1 MSDWKLYKINK
12 IMNFYWDMSNM
23 SYLQYLSLV
32 SFNKFN
38 PDWQINL
45 YVPIERV
52 VAKTWKSDEQKC
64 DYIGKDYY
72 ELVKTLKYVNIIQID
87 FTDIGIDNSIPDVF
101 KSDILR
107 WYLLANQSGGWSDID
122 ILYLRPLSELPF
134 AGNMLTGT
142 VEDTDMTV
150 MYGIDPNTNMN
161 YHLIGFYLSS
171 GDNCVFN
178 SLFINSKKS
187 LNLSN
192 YQSVGSTLFNTLYKN
207 NNILKKLNNLSICN
221 LPTKCIYPYL
231 SHDISCIFNSADLA
245 KIDKTVVGLH
255 WYNGSKIAKIFNNTY
270 IPRQTNITNVITYLI
285 KQMEY
290 YEL

>member
-52 VAKTWKSDEQKC
+52 IAKTWKSDEQKC

-150 MYGIDPNTNMN
+150 MYGTHPNTNSM

-171 GDNCVFN
+171 GDNCIFN
-178 SLFINSKKS
+178 SLFNAAKNTID
-187 LNLSN
+187 LQN
-192 YQSVGSTLFNTLYKN
+192 YQSVGSHLFNTLYKN
-207 NNILKKLNNLSICN
+207 NKYLRKHNNLCICN

-231 SHDISCIFNSADLA
+231 SHEVSTIFNSKELA
-245 KIDKTVVGLH
+245 QIDNTVIGLH
-255 WYNGSKIAKIFNNTY
+255 WYNGSHISKNFNNNYMPNENY
-270 IPRQTNITNVITYLI
+270 IDNIITKLIRQMV
-285 KQMEY
+285 
-290 YEL
+290 